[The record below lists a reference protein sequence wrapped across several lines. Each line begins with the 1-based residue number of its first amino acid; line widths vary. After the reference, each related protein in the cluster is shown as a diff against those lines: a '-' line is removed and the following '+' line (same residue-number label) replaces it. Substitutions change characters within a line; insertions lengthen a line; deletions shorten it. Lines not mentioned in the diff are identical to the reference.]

1 MKNELYEYTPPG
13 LVVRLIVSQL
23 AVLGGDLS
31 LKERLF
37 VALAWLPKA
46 TVQAAIGPIALD
58 KAKQLL
64 VSSYPDLDCSNVS
77 DSVTMMAVN
86 VNTTMP
92 GDDMSTDTDIAPQTV
107 CAWLEYG
114 NIVLTVAVAVI
125 IITAPIGAVAIMM
138 SGPRLLEAEERK
150 TDNVE

>member
-1 MKNELYEYTPPG
+1 M
-13 LVVRLIVSQL
+13 VRLIVSQL

-58 KAKQLL
+58 KAKNLL
-64 VSSYPDLDCSNVS
+64 ASSYPTLDCSTVTFS
-77 DSVTMMAVN
+77 DSVAMMAVN
-86 VNTTMP
+86 TTTSLGEDM
-92 GDDMSTDTDIAPQTV
+92 DDMVSAIAPETV
-107 CAWLEYG
+107 CAWLEFG
-114 NIVLTVAVAVI
+114 NIVLTVAVTVI

-138 SGPRLLEAEERK
+138 SGPRLLQAEERR
-150 TDNVE
+150 TDNGE

>member
-1 MKNELYEYTPPG
+1 M
-13 LVVRLIVSQL
+13 VRLIVSQL

-58 KAKQLL
+58 KAKHLL
-64 VSSYPDLDCSNVS
+64 ASSYPSLDCSTVTVS
-77 DSVTMMAVN
+77 DSVAMMAA
-86 VNTTMP
+86 NTTM
-92 GDDMSTDTDIAPQTV
+92 GEDMVSAIAPETV
-107 CAWLEYG
+107 CAWLEFG
-114 NIVLTVAVAVI
+114 NIVLTVAVTVI

-138 SGPRLLEAEERK
+138 SGPRLLEAEERR
-150 TDNVE
+150 TDSGE

>member
-1 MKNELYEYTPPG
+1 MNEYNSPG
-13 LVVRLIVSQL
+13 LVVRLIISQL

-31 LKERLF
+31 LKERLY

-58 KAKQLL
+58 KAKHLL
-64 VSSYPDLDCSNVS
+64 ASSYPDLDCSTVS
-77 DSVTMMAVN
+77 DSMMA

-92 GDDMSTDTDIAPQTV
+92 PGDDMGTDIAPQTV

-125 IITAPIGAVAIMM
+125 IITSPIGAVAIMM
-138 SGPRLLEAEERK
+138 SGPRLLEVEERK

>member
-1 MKNELYEYTPPG
+1 MGHSHTG
-13 LVVRLIVSQL
+13 LVIRLMVSQL

-31 LKERLF
+31 LKERIF

-64 VSSYPDLDCSNVS
+64 ASAYPELDCSTVS
-77 DSVTMMAVN
+77 DSDMVIF
-86 VNTTMP
+86 NTRMTRGEELTIRP
-92 GDDMSTDTDIAPQTV
+92 ETV

-114 NIVLTVAVAVI
+114 NILLTVAVAVI
-125 IITAPIGAVAIMM
+125 IITAPIGAVAILV
-138 SGPRLLEAEERK
+138 SGPRLLLAEERK
-150 TDNVE
+150 TDTNVE

>member
-1 MKNELYEYTPPG
+1 MNEYISPG
-13 LVVRLIVSQL
+13 LVVRLIISQL

-58 KAKQLL
+58 KAKHLL
-64 VSSYPDLDCSNVS
+64 ASSYPDLDCSTVS
-77 DSVTMMAVN
+77 ASIMAVN
-86 VNTTMP
+86 TTITP
-92 GDDMSTDTDIAPQTV
+92 GDDMSTDIAPQTV

-114 NIVLTVAVAVI
+114 NVVLTVAVAVI

-138 SGPRLLEAEERK
+138 SGPRLLEVEERK